1 MQAVERAINSKDWIT
16 VIILICFFL
25 LVLLKFVNQ
34 DRLIRHITPI
44 RSKGFM
50 ENELLENN
58 AFFSIFSLLFLLFST
73 LSFSLLVLTVVDF
86 YLISDVL
93 SLLNFLMVAAGLLLF
108 QVFQNLIQTGIR
120 SLFSIKNKV
129 VEALIISQRSY
140 AFSFSVYIFLINILC
155 HYSDLNIKYGVYVTI
170 VILGIGLLYFLN
182 TNKKLI
188 LSKLFY
194 FILYL
199 CAFKLAPLLVLF
211 KLIL

>member
-1 MQAVERAINSKDWIT
+1 MQAVERAMNSNDWVT
-16 VIILICFFL
+16 VIILTCFFL

-34 DRLIRHITPI
+34 DRLRRHLLLS
-44 RSKGFM
+44 RSKGFI

-58 AFFSIFSLLFLLFST
+58 AFFSVFSLLFLLFST
-73 LSFSLLVLTVVDF
+73 LSFSLLILTVVNL
-86 YLISDVL
+86 YLVPDIFTL
-93 SLLNFLMVAAGLLLF
+93 FNFLFLFGILLAF
-108 QVFQNLIQTGIR
+108 QIIQNLMQTGIR

-129 VEALIISQRSY
+129 VEVLIISQRSY
-140 AFSFSVYIFLINILC
+140 AYSFSIYVFLINILFY
-155 HYSDLNIKYGVYVTI
+155 YSDLNLKYGVYAA
-170 VILGIGLLYFLN
+170 VIMLAIGLLYFLN

-188 LSKLFY
+188 ISKLFY

>member
-1 MQAVERAINSKDWIT
+1 MQAVERAMNSKDWIT

-25 LVLLKFVNQ
+25 LVLLRFVNQ
-34 DRLIRHITPI
+34 DRLRRHLTPI

-58 AFFSIFSLLFLLFST
+58 AFFSVFSLLFLLFST
-73 LSFSLLVLTVVDF
+73 LSFSLLILTAVDS
-86 YLISDVL
+86 YLMPDVL
-93 SLLNFLMVAAGLLLF
+93 SLLNFLMVAAGLLIF
-108 QVFQNLIQTGIR
+108 QVLQNLIQTGIR

-129 VEALIISQRSY
+129 IEVLIISQRSY
-140 AFSFSVYIFLINILC
+140 AFSFSIYIFLINILY
-155 HYSDLNIKYGVYVTI
+155 HYSNLNAKYSIYAAI
-170 VILGIGLLYFLN
+170 AILGMGLLYFLN

>member
-1 MQAVERAINSKDWIT
+1 MQAVERAINSKDWVT

-34 DRLIRHITPI
+34 DRLRRHLTPF

-50 ENELLENN
+50 ENELAENN
-58 AFFSIFSLLFLLFST
+58 AFFSIFSLLFLVFST
-73 LSFSLLVLTVVDF
+73 LSFSLLIVTILDL
-86 YLISDVL
+86 YLIPDMF
-93 SLLNFLMVAAGLLLF
+93 SLINFLMVSAGLLIF
-108 QVFQNLIQTGIR
+108 QIVQNLIQTGIR

-129 VEALIISQRSY
+129 VEVLIISQRSY
-140 AFSFSVYIFLINILC
+140 AYSFSIFIFLINMLC
-155 HYSDLNIKYGVYVTI
+155 YYSDLNAKFGMYTAVLVLGV
-170 VILGIGLLYFLN
+170 GLLYFLN